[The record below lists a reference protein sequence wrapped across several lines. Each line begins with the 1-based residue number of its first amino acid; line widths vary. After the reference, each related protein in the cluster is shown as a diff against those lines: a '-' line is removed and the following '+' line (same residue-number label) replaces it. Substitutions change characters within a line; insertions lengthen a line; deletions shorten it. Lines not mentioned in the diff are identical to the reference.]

1 MAYTLLLIPP
11 LLWSTMMVVGQYVL
25 GQVPPATL
33 TFWTW
38 LVAVLSLLPFAFRYA
53 GENLAI
59 IRREFTAL
67 FFFAL
72 LGVAGFQYLLFSG
85 LAQASAISASVLSPM
100 IPIIVACLGCFLL
113 KEKLSIGQTF
123 GVILSFLGA
132 CWVATL
138 GEWGNLLNLNFG
150 KGEWLILAA
159 NLSMAGY
166 TIMLRL
172 FPTRLPPLVFMFAI
186 ALIGTVQ
193 IFPVSLM
200 ETDFA
205 AGMAQIMSVPWS
217 ILYIGVV
224 NYSLAYVFWNIA
236 VEKHG
241 ATMTAI
247 FLYLIPI
254 FGTLL
259 SMIFL
264 QEQLFVYHIVGVVL
278 ICFGIYFAL
287 HRKPNEGLAK
297 ETSG

>member
-1 MAYTLLLIPP
+1 MAYMLLLIPP
-11 LLWSTMMVVGQYVL
+11 LLWSTMLVVGQSVL

-33 TFWTW
+33 VFWTW
-38 LVAVLSLLPFAFRYA
+38 LVAALSLLPFTL
-53 GENLAI
+53 GQVSENLAI
-59 IRREFTAL
+59 IWQELTAL

-72 LGVAGFQYLLFSG
+72 LGVSGFQYLLFSG

-100 IPIIVACLGCFLL
+100 IPIIVASLGCFLL
-113 KEKLSIGQTF
+113 KEKLSIPQIF
-123 GVILSFLGA
+123 GVIVSFIGA

-138 GEWGNLLNLNFG
+138 GEWSNVLNLKIG
-150 KGEWLILAA
+150 KGEWLILMA
-159 NLSMAGY
+159 NLFMGGY
-166 TIMLRL
+166 TVMLRL
-172 FPTRLPPLVFMFAI
+172 YPTRLSPLAFMSAI
-186 ALIGTVQ
+186 AVIGTIQ
-193 IFPVSLM
+193 ILPVSLI
-200 ETDFA
+200 ETEFA
-205 AGMAQIMSVPWS
+205 VGVEQVTNVPWS

-264 QEQLFVYHIVGVVL
+264 KEDLFAYHVVGVVL

-287 HRKPNEGLAK
+287 HRKPNVELNEGA
-297 ETSG
+297 SD